1 MDLSSISPEAVV
13 GQQMQAMAQEFAT
26 RVMRRTL
33 DIEAQQG
40 AQLAQL
46 VAQSAGLGGQVD
58 VQA

>member
-13 GQQMQAMAQEFAT
+13 GQQMHATAQEFAT